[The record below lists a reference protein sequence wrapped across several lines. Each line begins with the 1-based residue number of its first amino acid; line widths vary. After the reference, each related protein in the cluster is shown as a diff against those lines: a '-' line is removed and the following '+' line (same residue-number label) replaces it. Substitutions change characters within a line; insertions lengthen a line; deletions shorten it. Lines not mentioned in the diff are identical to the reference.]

1 MHEITGVSR
10 VHPASIRQVN
20 TNYRLQNSTS
30 KSFETQKDKNQ
41 KSERFFGQF
50 LQFRR
55 GKEETT
61 TINAKTKLL
70 QESADV

>member
-20 TNYRLQNSTS
+20 ANYRYSTS
-30 KSFETQKDKNQ
+30 KSFETQKDENQ